1 MVPIVEK
8 TKLKTYIIVTG
19 DKKVI
24 KQMKINL
31 DVKEVRLYDEI
42 F

>member
-1 MVPIVEK
+1 MVSIVEK

-24 KQMKINL
+24 KQMKTNL
-31 DVKEVRLYDEI
+31 EVKEVRLYDEI